1 MFNRFPVWSEQ
12 RQCSN
17 NVPHLRQEPV
27 TPADFPIAQRV
38 TGVLHHTQKSK
49 ETQHFPRQSC
59 PTAVGTMVHQMSQGD
74 PQGLGA
80 HAGPPSL
87 RPHLPFHH
95 SEGPGRRK
103 PGHGR
108 GMVWPGR
115 GTQGR
120 TDLGLCWAPHPVTTT
135 LGVYKVLGIIVGFWQ
150 KAMEPKSLRMVFK
163 EKTSLKIHSVPA
175 LPLLRC
181 TLLVGSVGG
190 ESGGHRTAGASSLGV
205 GMGRAKRLG
214 EGTGSGPLQWTATKC
229 WTKTRNNKPHTLK
242 FLKSQEGPEE

>member
-1 MFNRFPVWSEQ
+1 M
-12 RQCSN
+12 
-17 NVPHLRQEPV
+17 
-27 TPADFPIAQRV
+27 
-38 TGVLHHTQKSK
+38 
-49 ETQHFPRQSC
+49 
-59 PTAVGTMVHQMSQGD
+59 AVGTMVHQMSQGD

-163 EKTSLKIHSVPA
+163 EKTSLKIHSVPRHVGNWF
-175 LPLLRC
+175 LL
-181 TLLVGSVGG
+181 LLDLGNKWISVV
-190 ESGGHRTAGASSLGV
+190 SNYLV
-205 GMGRAKRLG
+205 
-214 EGTGSGPLQWTATKC
+214 
-229 WTKTRNNKPHTLK
+229 
-242 FLKSQEGPEE
+242 QE